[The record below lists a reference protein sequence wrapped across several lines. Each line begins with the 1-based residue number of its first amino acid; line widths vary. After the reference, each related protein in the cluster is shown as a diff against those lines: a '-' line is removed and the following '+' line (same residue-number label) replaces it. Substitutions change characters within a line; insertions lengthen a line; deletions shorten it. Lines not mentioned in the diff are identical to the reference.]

1 MTDVA
6 GTAPEQI
13 SERKGRSLGDLVRA
27 TEIDLRLF
35 GMVAALAL
43 ILIGFGIATGGRF
56 LEPVNLLTLSVQGAS
71 VAIIATGM
79 VLVIVSRNI
88 DLSVGSL
95 VGVIGMSLRRADGRC
110 LPEHD
115 RASTIRSAGSS
126 PSRSGSASA
135 RSSAGCRA
143 SSSPTSESRPSS

>member
-13 SERKGRSLGDLVRA
+13 SERKGRRLGDLVRA

-79 VLVIVSRNI
+79 VMVIVSRNI

-95 VGVIGMSLRRADGRC
+95 VGVIGMSYAVLMADVF
-110 LPEHD
+110 P
-115 RASTIRSAGSS
+115 STSALDIRSAGSS

-135 RSSAGCRA
+135 RSSAGSRA
-143 SSSPTSESRPSS
+143 SSSPTSGSRPSS

>member
-6 GTAPEQI
+6 GTAPEQMT
-13 SERKGRSLGDLVRA
+13 ERKGRSLGDLVRA

-35 GMVAALAL
+35 GMVAALAI

-79 VLVIVSRNI
+79 VMVIVSRNI

-95 VGVIGMSLRRADGRC
+95 VGVIGMSYAVLMADVFPARSG
-110 LPEHD
+110 
-115 RASTIRSAGSS
+115 STIRSAGSS
-126 PSRSGSASA
+126 PSGSGSRSA
-135 RSSAGCRA
+135 PSSAGSRA
-143 SSSPTSESRPSS
+143 SSSPTSGSRPSS